1 MNDRLGPDVTAPTP
15 AVRHRA
21 VMRIP
26 WVERHLKWLYW
37 ACAAVLAPW
46 VVYLYLTQVPRAQ
59 AHQIRLLGV
68 GLILALA
75 GGLLLTAWTYR
86 RGFSRSVI
94 AASSTATAAFIC
106 AWFRTLTQA
115 GGSDWAGSIPTL
127 VAMIIIVVVLCVI
140 VITSEISGRAHA
152 RWLPIALTVAALALI
167 PSLVVVLTVV
177 PKIQTAHHL
186 RVAWT
191 GLDVFE
197 VLALASTGFAL
208 QRLRNRRH
216 PGGDHGHTAA
226 LRRLAQHRPL
236 EGSGSVRGDR
246 YGFCGGSAC
255 RPQFL
260 GRSACVE
267 ISKAVPS
274 RSAGEFRQSHML
286 TCLANDLP

>member
-1 MNDRLGPDVTAPTP
+1 MMNDRLGPDVTAPTP
-15 AVRHRA
+15 AMRHRA

-94 AASSTATAAFIC
+94 AASFTATAAFIC

-208 QRLRNRRH
+208 QRR
-216 PGGDHGHTAA
+216 PAIAVIPAA
-226 LRRLAQHRPL
+226 ITGTLLLCDAWL
-236 EGSGSVRGDR
+236 N
-246 YGFCGGSAC
+246 
-255 RPQFL
+255 
-260 GRSACVE
+260 
-267 ISKAVPS
+267 IVPS
-274 RSAGEFRQSHML
+274 RGVALYEGIVMAFVEVP
-286 TCLANDLP
+286 LAALSFWVAAHVSR